1 MAITEIGYRA
11 KDLGILD
18 KYQYG
23 YLIRQMNIKNIRKHE
38 PYDNEV
44 WVSKPAILPHAI
56 RRLVENRVQSKNQIL
71 SSIGFNGDDLE
82 SICGLSAG
90 FLQDN
95 VIDFKSAVSL
105 RSN

>member
-71 SSIGFNGDDLE
+71 SSIGFNGMTW
-82 SICGLSAG
+82 SRSAG
-90 FLQDN
+90 FLRAFCGVPAGQCD
-95 VIDFKSAVSL
+95 
-105 RSN
+105 